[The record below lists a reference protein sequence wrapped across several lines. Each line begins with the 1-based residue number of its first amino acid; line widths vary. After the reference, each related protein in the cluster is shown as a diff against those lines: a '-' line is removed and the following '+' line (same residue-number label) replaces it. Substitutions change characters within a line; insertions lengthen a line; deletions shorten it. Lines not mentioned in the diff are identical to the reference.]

1 MILSQSPDL
10 FTLRT
15 GPWSAP
21 RSLARAVGID
31 QGRARQKCK
40 SIGRLGS
47 FLSAFVMFP
56 ASGSTPRRR
65 HDFHLAGAPACRC
78 SLGNAFIV

>member
-1 MILSQSPDL
+1 MIIYPSPDL
-10 FTLRT
+10 FTRRA

-21 RSLARAVGID
+21 RSLVRAVGIA
-31 QGRARQKCK
+31 QGRALQKCK
-40 SIGRLGS
+40 SIGRLVS

-56 ASGSTPRRR
+56 ASGSPPIRR

-78 SLGNAFIV
+78 YPSNLVFV

>member
-1 MILSQSPDL
+1 MILYQSPDL
-10 FTLRT
+10 FTRRA

-31 QGRARQKCK
+31 QGRAVQKCK
-40 SIGRLGS
+40 SIGQLGS

-56 ASGSTPRRR
+56 ASGSFTRRR
-65 HDFHLAGAPACRC
+65 YDFHLAGAPACRC
-78 SLGNAFIV
+78 YPGNVVIV